1 MIDIIFDTDKF
12 DVSQI
17 PIQWREYVTQTS
29 LANGIKRVSIGIQP
43 DDSSYRYRAL
53 MQKPQLVLKFA
64 LPFFFEFPVGTNCTF
79 QNQQFTLM
87 RAQDLKK
94 QGTRKIE
101 YSMTLYTNE
110 YYFSVWKLRN
120 AVDPVVSGENAP
132 KDNRLKFSLCAKPH
146 EFIDLIVRNLNK
158 KDTSVTWS
166 RGECIEASEKT
177 VEFNHTYIDAAL
189 VDVCNVFNTE
199 YEVEY
204 IDTTQAKIHL
214 RRVEY
219 FKSQPIALSYGIG
232 NGFIP
237 GVGRTSE
244 QGGEPVKRM
253 LVQGSDR
260 NIDRS
265 KYGSPEL
272 LLPKSQMIRYDGEH
286 FEDEDGFNSAIAR
299 TYKSNADG
307 DGVERFDIVSS
318 ATKEDSLDCS
328 EIYPSRVGVVTSVEV
343 ANVDKNFYDFI
354 DNTIPSNLNFNNYLI
369 AGETMTV
376 IFQDGML
383 AGKEFDVKYKHEER
397 RFEIVPQE
405 IDGIMMPNATWC
417 PAEEQ
422 TYAIFGI
429 QLPDEYIC
437 DNTSKSG
444 GSWDMMRAAV
454 KALYECEDQKF
465 TFTGSLQSLWTKR
478 HWLHVGGY
486 LIVGGHVLFKDEQ
499 FAKDGVVIRIVGI
512 KDFLTQPYSPTIELS
527 NSVAASSSVSSQ
539 IRQITNTEVVI
550 EDAEKRMLQFT
561 KRRFR
566 DAKETIEML
575 EDAQLDMFTN
585 SISPIAVQT
594 MSLLIG
600 DESLQFI
607 FVSKS
612 GDKWVQHTT
621 PVVYDNEKKQLL
633 CTMVS
638 GNVTIYLQHQTL
650 GHDAVTTK
658 ARNDAQG
665 YKTWAMPNYTSPV
678 LTETS
683 KRYYLY
689 AKCPYDT
696 NQSGTFEL
704 KESSVS
710 MDAVA
715 NYYYLLVGILNS
727 EVDGT
732 RSFAP
737 MHGFTEILPGRI
749 TTERI
754 VSSDGNSFFDL
765 VENSFKLGDNL
776 EYNID
781 ESDTLRLR
789 GAMVQSSSGDISPL
803 PCYRGEYSSTTYYY
817 NGDVVTCTSNNIT
830 STYICI
836 TKQNGIV
843 GISPLVANS
852 HWKVYAK
859 GAKGED
865 GAPGQNAPVMVFVGN
880 YDTTRKYYGNAARI
894 DCVRFGN
901 AYYITKTNAP
911 NGVVGFSGIDPDNSN
926 YWQSFGA
933 SFESIATGMLLAE
946 NANIGNLIFRNQRL
960 ESTAETNDEPNI
972 IIDGLTG
979 NVKFGWLRTIGSELL
994 GFDSNGI
1001 QRLRI
1006 TPWELPIVNTAST
1019 SKDLKV
1025 KSNGGDATFTGE
1037 TDTEVS
1043 FEQEVHCYGSDDI
1056 EMNFYGWVEFDI
1068 DEDNTLVDLSGIQ
1081 FGCSVKRTGSSNYE
1095 YLSCSM
1101 SAYVQRKNG
1110 STWEN
1115 IGSVSLNSGNPKIT
1129 IPKAGRIR
1137 IEFLGSVNDYI
1148 GYDCSGTF
1156 SMATQGVKAITA
1168 KTEMIIAKDGFMA
1181 IYNSNY
1187 MRFHSNDG
1195 LMVKMGNQHFRI
1207 NASGIAKSVDGTT
1220 WTNL

>member
-17 PIQWREYVTQTS
+17 PIQWRDYVTQTS
-29 LANGIKRVSIGIQP
+29 LANGKQRVSIGIQP
-43 DDSSYRYRAL
+43 DDSSYLYRAL
-53 MQKPQLVLKFA
+53 MQKPQLILKFS
-64 LPFFFEFPVGTNCTF
+64 LPVYIDFPVGTWCEFENEI
-79 QNQQFTLM
+79 FTLNSEKNLTKNGK
-87 RAQDLKK
+87 RNI
-94 QGTRKIE
+94 T
-101 YSMTLYTNE
+101 YNMTLGGDEDRLALYKIRN
-110 YYFSVWKLRN
+110 SV
-120 AVDPVVSGENAP
+120 DG
-132 KDNRLKFSLCAKPH
+132 RLKFSMCARPH
-146 EFIDLIVRNLNK
+146 ELVEEVVMNLNK
-158 KDTSVTWS
+158 REGANVWSVGTCLES
-166 RGECIEASEKT
+166 TEKT
-177 VEFNHTYIDAAL
+177 VEFNH
-189 VDVCNVFNTE
+189 C
-199 YEVEY
+199 Y
-204 IDTTQAKIHL
+204 IDTALQSIADTFETEWEIVNHVIHL
-214 RRVEY
+214 RKVEY
-219 FKSQPIALSYGIG
+219 NKDEPLPLSYGRG

-237 GVGRTSE
+237 GLGRTTNLDEASIKRIYT
-244 QGGEPVKRM
+244 QGGT
-253 LVQGSDR
+253 R

-265 KYGSPEL
+265 RYGGEGSDFPEYATSSAEL
-272 LLPKSQMIRYDGEH
+272 LLPPSQTLEYEG
-286 FEDEDGFNSAIAR
+286 R
-299 TYKSNADG
+299 TYKTDAQG
-307 DGVERFDIVSS
+307 YYVERMDKVST
-318 ATKEDSLDCS
+318 AVKEDSLDCS
-328 EIYPSRVGVVTSVEV
+328 EIYPSRVGKVGTVIAVNT
-343 ANVDKNFYDFI
+343 DKHFYDFT
-354 DNTIPSNLNFNNYLI
+354 DNTIPPTLDYGSKDCI
-369 AGETMTV
+369 IDGETPTI
-376 IFQDGML
+376 IFQSGML
-383 AGKEFDVKYKHEER
+383 AGKEFEYKYKHSER

-405 IDGIMMPNATWC
+405 IDGIIMPDSATGYM
-417 PAEEQ
+417 PAEHDD
-422 TYAIFGI
+422 YAVFGI
-429 QLPDEYIC
+429 RLPKQYFF
-437 DNTSKSG
+437 DNTTKTG
-444 GSWDMMRAAV
+444 ASWDMFRAAA
-454 KALYECEDQKF
+454 KKLYESEDPKF
-465 TFTGSLQSLWTKR
+465 TFKGDLQGLWAKR
-478 HWLHVGGY
+478 NWLNVGGK
-486 LIVGGHVLFKDEQ
+486 LIVGGYILFTDPQ
-499 FAKDGVVIRIVGI
+499 FAPDGVKIRITGI
-512 KDFLTQPYSPTIELS
+512 KYYVNAPYSPTLELS
-527 NSVAASSSVSSQ
+527 NSVSGKSVQ
-539 IRQITNTEVVI
+539 GELTKIDNTEVVI

-621 PVVYDNEKKQLL
+621 PIVYDNEKKQLL

-638 GNVTIYLQHQTL
+638 GSVTIYLQHLTL

-658 ARNDAQG
+658 ERNVAQG

-1056 EMNFYGWVEFDI
+1056 EMNFYGWVDFDI
-1068 DEDNTLVDLSGIQ
+1068 DEDSTLVDLTDIQ
-1081 FGCSVKRTGSSNYE
+1081 FGCSVTPSGSDDTH
-1095 YLSCSM
+1095 YLSCM
-1101 SAYVQRKNG
+1101 MTAYAKRKVG
-1110 STWEN
+1110 SSWEN
-1115 IGSVSLNSGNPKIT
+1115 IGNVAMNGITSKIT